1 MTTVR
6 VAPLEPPYS
15 PDVEA
20 SLRKWMP
27 PGAAVEP
34 LALFRTLARFP
45 ALGERLR
52 PLGAFFLGH
61 GALPAR
67 LRELAI
73 LRTCARCGAGYEW
86 GVHVA
91 AFARAVGLD
100 EAEIAATA
108 TDHTW
113 SGIDGLV
120 VRAVDELHETG
131 TIADRTWTDLA
142 AQIPEAALVELVA
155 LAGFYHL
162 ISYLANA
169 LGVAHEPW
177 AAPFPAVLRR

>member
-1 MTTVR
+1 M
-6 VAPLEPPYS
+6 
-15 PDVEA
+15 EA

-34 LALFRTLARFP
+34 LALFRTIARFP
-45 ALGERLR
+45 QLSERLR

-73 LRTCARCGAGYEW
+73 LRTCARCGAAYEW

-100 EAEIAATA
+100 EAAIHATA
-108 TDHTW
+108 TTGSW
-113 SGIDGLV
+113 TGLDAHV
-120 VRAVDELHETG
+120 IRAVDELHDAG
-131 TIADRTWTDLA
+131 TIAGGTWTELA
-142 AQIPEAALVELVA
+142 AQLPEPALVELVA

-162 ISYLANA
+162 ISFLVNA

-177 AAPFPAVLRR
+177 AAPFPA